1 MPREAV
7 SSRVSSTRPP
17 RANAAHTIARVLVV
31 DDDPRLLMALS
42 EMLAVTM
49 PTLAVDTSSSA
60 QRALFKIEQVDY
72 DVIVS
77 DVRMPEL
84 SGIELLERARKL
96 RSDALVILI
105 TGADTP
111 DVTLRALRGGAYD
124 FIAKPVDPLYFRM
137 ALERALETRA
147 LRREV
152 ESRRLALE
160 RYAEELEETVERR
173 THDLIEASRLKD
185 EFLATVSHEL
195 RTPLTPILGWARL
208 LRAGRLDEK
217 GNVQAIESI
226 ERNAR
231 AQAQLIEDLLDVSRI
246 AVNGLGVQREV
257 FELGAVLSAA
267 MDVVLPAANAKHVDL
282 VQGFDPADLG
292 LILGD
297 PKRLQQV
304 FWNLLGNAVK
314 FTKSGGRVE
323 LAARREGDSF
333 VVTVTDTGCGIPA
346 DFLPYVFDRFRQGKV
361 INARSGLGLGLT
373 IVRHLVELHE
383 GEVHAESEG
392 PDLGARF
399 VVRLPVGDTTGRVRR
414 RTSDRNVDA
423 PFSQFLLGRH
433 VLLVED
439 AEDTQ
444 RVLST
449 ILANAGARVTVAAT
463 VDEALRAF
471 AGDPADAIVCDI
483 GLGDSPSAGYDVP
496 RLVRKLPGEAAQRVP
511 AIALTALA
519 SPDDRAATR
528 AAGFELHLVKPGPPD
543 LPFILADL
551 ISRGRSGS

>member
-1 MPREAV
+1 MHRDAGPAPR
-7 SSRVSSTRPP
+7 SSPTPA
-17 RANAAHTIARVLVV
+17 RANAVHAIARILVV

-42 EMLAVTM
+42 ETLSVTL
-49 PTLAVDTSSSA
+49 PNVAVDTSSSA
-60 QRALFKIEQVDY
+60 QRAVAKIEEVDY

-84 SGIELLERARKL
+84 SGIELLERARRI

-124 FIAKPVDPLYFRM
+124 FIAKPVDPVYFRM
-137 ALERALETRA
+137 AVERALETRA

-160 RYAEELEETVERR
+160 RYAEELEQTVERR
-173 THDLIEASRLKD
+173 TKDLIEASRLKD

-217 GNVQAIESI
+217 SRVQAVESI

-246 AVNGLGVQREV
+246 AVSGLGVQREV
-257 FELGAVLSAA
+257 FELGAVLGAA
-267 MDVVLPAANAKHVDL
+267 LDVVLPAAHAKRIEL
-282 VQGFDPADLG
+282 VQDFQSAQLG
-292 LILGD
+292 LIFGD

-314 FTKSGGRVE
+314 FTKSGGRIE
-323 LAARREGDSF
+323 LSARRDGDQ
-333 VVTVTDTGCGIPA
+333 VHVKVTDTGAGIPA

-361 INARSGLGLGLT
+361 MDARSGLGLGLT
-373 IVRHLVELHE
+373 IVRHLVELHD
-383 GEVHAESEG
+383 GEVRAESDG
-392 PDLGARF
+392 PNLGSRF
-399 VVRLPVGDTTGRVRR
+399 FVRLPVGDTRGPARR
-414 RTSDRNVDA
+414 RTSDKNEDA
-423 PFSQFLLGRH
+423 PYSQFLVGRH

-439 AEDTQ
+439 AEDNQ
-444 RVLST
+444 RVISS
-449 ILANAGARVTVAAT
+449 ILANAGARVTVAASI
-463 VDEALRAF
+463 DEALSAF
-471 AGDPADAIVCDI
+471 EADPADAIVCDI
-483 GLGDSPSAGYDVP
+483 GLGDSPLAGYELP
-496 RLVRKLPGEAAQRVP
+496 RLVRRLPGEAARRVLTV
-511 AIALTALA
+511 ALTALA
-519 SPDDRAATR
+519 SPEDRAAAS

-551 ISRGRSGS
+551 IRRGRSDS